1 MSRYNEG
8 NWKLGGAMM
17 LKSKI
22 DYNMLFL
29 LFLFMVISC
38 FYIYE
43 AQELQQYSTNFM
55 LRQLIFFVAL
65 FILVIAMSYIDIDY
79 IKQSHW
85 FLYGFGIII
94 LIGLL
99 VVPDSLVRGEDNG
112 AVRWYNLPVI
122 GSFQPAELTKI
133 FLIVTFANIIS
144 KHKEGSSKWKSDV
157 WLIIKVAALCA
168 PVALLLIEQPDM
180 GTIMQ
185 IAAIVLSVLLVSKV
199 SLKWILSM
207 ILIPVT
213 AILSFVMVYFTR
225 MDLLEKYF
233 FVHLEDYQVRRFHG
247 WLNPTEYVDEAFQ
260 VNLAMRAVG
269 SGRLNGIGAENN
281 NYYIPEAHTDFI
293 FAIIAH
299 THGFIVACILI
310 SIYFILLYHI
320 VMIGFQST
328 NQFDLCICA
337 GVAGLFAFQ
346 IFQNIGMNIG
356 LLPVTGFSLPL
367 VSYGGSSL
375 LTAGLSLG
383 LVLCVKA
390 NRREYMFEKSEEM

>member
-1 MSRYNEG
+1 
-8 NWKLGGAMM
+8 M

-144 KHKEGSSKWKSDV
+144 KHKEGSTKWKSDV

-383 LVLCVKA
+383 LVLCIKA

>member
-1 MSRYNEG
+1 
-8 NWKLGGAMM
+8 M

-133 FLIVTFANIIS
+133 FLIVTFANIVS
-144 KHKEGSSKWKSDV
+144 KHKEDSTKWKSDV

-168 PVALLLIEQPDM
+168 PVAVLLIEQPDM

-207 ILIPVT
+207 ILIPIT

>member
-1 MSRYNEG
+1 
-8 NWKLGGAMM
+8 
-17 LKSKI
+17 
-22 DYNMLFL
+22 
-29 LFLFMVISC
+29 MVISC

-55 LRQLIFFVAL
+55 LRQFIFFVAL
-65 FILVIAMSYIDIDY
+65 FILVTAMSYIDIDY

-99 VVPDSLVRGEDNG
+99 IVPDSLVRGEDNG
-112 AVRWYNLPVI
+112 AIRWYNLPVI

-133 FLIVTFANIIS
+133 FLIITFASIIS

-157 WLIIKVAALCA
+157 WLIAKVAALCF

-213 AILSFVMVYFTR
+213 AILSFVMIYFTR
-225 MDLLEKYF
+225 MDLLEKFF

-247 WLNPTEYVDEAFQ
+247 WLNPTEYTDEAFQ

-390 NRREYMFEKSEEM
+390 NRREYMFEKTEEL

>member
-1 MSRYNEG
+1 
-8 NWKLGGAMM
+8 M
-17 LKSKI
+17 LKSKL

-55 LRQLIFFVAL
+55 LRQFIFFVAL
-65 FILVIAMSYIDIDY
+65 FILVTAMSYIDIDY

-99 VVPDSLVRGEDNG
+99 IVPDSLVRGEDNG
-112 AVRWYNLPVI
+112 AIRWYNLPVI

-133 FLIVTFANIIS
+133 FLIITFASIIS

-157 WLIIKVAALCA
+157 WLIAKVAALCF

-213 AILSFVMVYFTR
+213 AILSFVMIYFTR
-225 MDLLEKYF
+225 MDLLEKFF

-247 WLNPTEYVDEAFQ
+247 WLNPTEYTDEAFQ

-390 NRREYMFEKSEEM
+390 NRREYMFEKTEEL

>member
-1 MSRYNEG
+1 
-8 NWKLGGAMM
+8 M

-299 THGFIVACILI
+299 THGFIMACILI

>member
-1 MSRYNEG
+1 
-8 NWKLGGAMM
+8 
-17 LKSKI
+17 
-22 DYNMLFL
+22 
-29 LFLFMVISC
+29 
-38 FYIYE
+38 
-43 AQELQQYSTNFM
+43 
-55 LRQLIFFVAL
+55 
-65 FILVIAMSYIDIDY
+65 
-79 IKQSHW
+79 
-85 FLYGFGIII
+85 
-94 LIGLL
+94 
-99 VVPDSLVRGEDNG
+99 
-112 AVRWYNLPVI
+112 
-122 GSFQPAELTKI
+122 
-133 FLIVTFANIIS
+133 
-144 KHKEGSSKWKSDV
+144 
-157 WLIIKVAALCA
+157 
-168 PVALLLIEQPDM
+168 
-180 GTIMQ
+180 MQ

-213 AILSFVMVYFTR
+213 AILSFVMIYFTR
-225 MDLLEKYF
+225 MDLLEKFF

-247 WLNPTEYVDEAFQ
+247 WLNPTEYTDEAFQ

-390 NRREYMFEKSEEM
+390 NRREYMFEKTEEL

>member
-1 MSRYNEG
+1 
-8 NWKLGGAMM
+8 M
-17 LKSKI
+17 LKSKL

-55 LRQLIFFVAL
+55 LRQFIFFVAL
-65 FILVIAMSYIDIDY
+65 FILVTAMSYIDIDF

-99 VVPDSLVRGEDNG
+99 IVPDSLVRGEDNG
-112 AVRWYNLPVI
+112 AIRWYNLPVI

-133 FLIVTFANIIS
+133 FLIITFASIIS
-144 KHKEGSSKWKSDV
+144 KHKEGPSKWKSDV
-157 WLIIKVAALCA
+157 WLIAKVAALCF

-213 AILSFVMVYFTR
+213 AILSFVMIYFTR
-225 MDLLEKYF
+225 MDLLEKFF

-247 WLNPTEYVDEAFQ
+247 WLNPTEYTDEAFQ

-390 NRREYMFEKSEEM
+390 NRREYMFEKTEEL

>member
-1 MSRYNEG
+1 
-8 NWKLGGAMM
+8 M

-55 LRQLIFFVAL
+55 LRQLIFFVSL

-157 WLIIKVAALCA
+157 WLIIKVAALCT

>member
-1 MSRYNEG
+1 
-8 NWKLGGAMM
+8 M

-133 FLIVTFANIIS
+133 FLIVTFANIIG
-144 KHKEGSSKWKSDV
+144 KHKEGSSKWKSDI
-157 WLIIKVAALCA
+157 WLIIKVAALCT

-207 ILIPVT
+207 IFIPVT

-390 NRREYMFEKSEEM
+390 NRREYMFEKSDEM

>member
-1 MSRYNEG
+1 
-8 NWKLGGAMM
+8 M

-65 FILVIAMSYIDIDY
+65 FMLVIAMSYIDIDY

-133 FLIVTFANIIS
+133 FLIVTFANIIG

-233 FVHLEDYQVRRFHG
+233 FVHLEDYQVKRFHG

>member
-1 MSRYNEG
+1 
-8 NWKLGGAMM
+8 M
-17 LKSKI
+17 LKSKL

-55 LRQLIFFVAL
+55 LRQLIFFMAL
-65 FILVIAMSYIDIDY
+65 FMLVIAMSYIDIDY

-94 LIGLL
+94 LVGLL
-99 VVPDSLVRGEDNG
+99 IVPDSFVRGEDNG
-112 AVRWYNLPVI
+112 AIRWYNLPVI

-133 FLIVTFANIIS
+133 FLIITFANIIS
-144 KHKEGSSKWKSDV
+144 KHREGFSKWKSDV
-157 WLIIKVAALCA
+157 WLIAKVAALCF
-168 PVALLLIEQPDM
+168 PIALLLIEQPDM

-207 ILIPVT
+207 IFIPVT

-225 MDLLEKYF
+225 MDILEKYF
-233 FVHLEDYQVRRFHG
+233 FVHLEEYQVRRFHG
-247 WLNPTEYVDEAFQ
+247 WLNPTEYTDEAFQ

-390 NRREYMFEKSEEM
+390 NRREYMFEKTEEL

>member
-1 MSRYNEG
+1 
-8 NWKLGGAMM
+8 MM

-144 KHKEGSSKWKSDV
+144 KHKEGSTKWKSDV